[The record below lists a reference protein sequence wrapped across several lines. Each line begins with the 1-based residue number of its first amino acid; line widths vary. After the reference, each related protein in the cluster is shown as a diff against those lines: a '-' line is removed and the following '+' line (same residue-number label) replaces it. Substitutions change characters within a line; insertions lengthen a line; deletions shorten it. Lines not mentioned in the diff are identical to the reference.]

1 MAEPSAF
8 STGIYGMG
16 PQVTFVWLLC
26 SSMGQSHTDFLFK
39 THFKCVE
46 FHKKCTFFFAHQAGH
61 FIPPQLVS
69 AAYLLLHSLWHD
81 RRDAALTAVRK
92 RL

>member
-1 MAEPSAF
+1 
-8 STGIYGMG
+8 MG
-16 PQVTFVWLLC
+16 RV
-26 SSMGQSHTDFLFK
+26 S
-39 THFKCVE
+39 
-46 FHKKCTFFFAHQAGH
+46 KKMYCFFWVLQAGH
-61 FIPPQLVS
+61 FIPRQLVS